1 VSGRHHAKVSE
12 AFASK
17 RRRQAAWN
25 KACKSAGLSSQEIN
39 RAASIIPP
47 GASIKVL
54 SWPSL

>member
-1 VSGRHHAKVSE
+1 MSGRNAKASE

-17 RRRQAAWN
+17 RKRQAVWN
-25 KACKSAGLSSQEIN
+25 KACKVAGLSSHESNQ
-39 RAASIIPP
+39 AASIIRP